1 MLIGRLTL
9 SDRVS
14 AGAYQDL
21 SGPEIECLFREYWN
35 ENESSDGIKFPS
47 RVISDEG
54 ALIADTLRNLADE
67 QRCPGIITTGGTFGP
82 YQTFQIQ
89 RVRRRTFSAGRRR
102 TLRLPTDLKSLTSE
116 KCMI

>member
-35 ENESSDGIKFPS
+35 ENESSDGVKFLS
-47 RVISDEG
+47 RVISDES
-54 ALIADTLRNLADE
+54 ALIADE